1 MFTLPEKI
9 FESKFDTPHTVTG
22 GVEFHNQINRALTQQ
37 NVTLSMHNYAKY
49 DNVSTDNP
57 FLKLIFLLLIYKNS
71 PNALAMHIIEESAV
85 LTEGQQI
92 ELIRDTDTEPLTLN
106 IAIRRIVK
114 GAAYLKD
121 QPFDD
126 IELKTYSLGLQRSS
140 QHKIRV
146 VKPSNSTVIIY
157 TNVWNYELAYKIM
170 ALIPKFF
177 PIYYNM
183 PERAA
188 IDVIKA
194 IYNLNT
200 ATFVRTIHFWEDT
213 TKFHQQTNKTLLA
226 QWVKTTYQNTLNNLQ
241 RELNQVKDSIRRNEN
256 ELEIHY
262 QTVQMY
268 LEKKHALEAQNDSD
282 NSENINEIQNYLDNN
297 KSLIYYGWE
306 NDKLNLQIKS
316 TLEYIDVEAA
326 KKVISRWDPTFSVT
340 LILKALLFNPKF
352 ENYHLIVFGEVH
364 LTLSPPKVAA
374 VSRNIAANCL
384 PSPHL
389 FYYNCWGNNKNIIL
403 NALAKGDII
412 LAIEQVIAATKH
424 LNILDSTVVNSFID
438 YIRTHYTNNS
448 GAKFIINTETDETY
462 TCREFLNI
470 INKEEQNETN

>member
-9 FESKFDTPHTVTG
+9 FESKIDTIHTITG
-22 GVEFHNQINRALTQQ
+22 GIEFHNQINRALTQQ
-37 NVTLSMHNYAKY
+37 NVTLNMRNYAKY

-71 PNALAMHIIEESAV
+71 PNALAMHIIENSAI
-85 LTEGQQI
+85 LTEGQQ
-92 ELIRDTDTEPLTLN
+92 LNLSRDTDTEPHTLN
-106 IAIRRIVK
+106 IAIQKIVK

-121 QPFDD
+121 QPLDD

-177 PIYYNM
+177 PAYYNM
-183 PERAA
+183 PERGA
-188 IDVIKA
+188 IDIIKA
-194 IYNLNT
+194 ICNLNIVN
-200 ATFVRTIHFWEDT
+200 FVQTIRFWEDT

-226 QWVKTTYQNTLNNLQ
+226 QWVKTTYQNTLNKLQ
-241 RELNQVKDSIRRNEN
+241 KDLNQIKESITQNERI
-256 ELEIHY
+256 LEGYY
-262 QTVQMY
+262 QTLQIY
-268 LEKKHALEAQNDSD
+268 LEQRHALEAQSD
-282 NSENINEIQNYLDNN
+282 NSENINEIQNYLDSN

-306 NDKLNLQIKS
+306 DNKLNLQIKS
-316 TLEYIDVEAA
+316 TLEYIDIEAA
-326 KKVISRWDPTFSVT
+326 KKIINRWDPTFPAT
-340 LILKALLFNPKF
+340 LIFKALLFNPKF
-352 ENYHLIVFGEVH
+352 ENYHLIVFGDVY
-364 LTLSPPKVAA
+364 LTLSPPKVVAS
-374 VSRNIAANCL
+374 SRNIAANCL

-389 FYYNCWGNNKNIIL
+389 FQYNCWGNNKNIIL
-403 NALAKGDII
+403 DALAKGDII

-424 LNILDSTVVNSFID
+424 LNILDSTVVNSFTE
-438 YIRTHYTNNS
+438 YIRSHYTNNS
-448 GAKFIINTETDETY
+448 GAKFIINAETDETY
-462 TCREFLNI
+462 TCREFLDI